1 MLGLETHADPD
12 AYLARRAELGPR
24 ATARTLLQACGSSD
38 LLVDTGLAWPGLCGL
53 AELADLASARV
64 HEVVRVEA
72 VAEEL
77 AASGVGAGELGSALA
92 EALAERASR
101 CVAFKTVA
109 AYRTGLE
116 LRATAP
122 SGLEVGRAADRW
134 LARLRPG
141 GPAPAGRPDAG
152 RARRLVLPA
161 ARACRCRC
169 TPGTAT
175 PT

>member
-1 MLGLETHADPD
+1 M
-12 AYLARRAELGPR
+12 
-24 ATARTLLQACGSSD
+24 
-38 LLVDTGLAWPGLCGL
+38 
-53 AELADLASARV
+53 
-64 HEVVRVEA
+64 EA

-92 EALAERASR
+92 EALEERASG

-134 LARLRPG
+134 LARCDQE
-141 GPAPAGRPDAG
+141 GRHRLDDPTLVAHAVWSCLPLGLPLQVHTGYGDPDLTLHHAD
-152 RARRLVLPA
+152 P
-161 ARACRCRC
+161 
-169 TPGTAT
+169 
-175 PT
+175 